1 MDTPACE
8 TKSIISPTPQGSE
21 IFLFSFATARS
32 LEDSVPFLPLPASIS
47 IFVLWSQ
54 TVPSTR
60 TDYSTVYW
68 VLITTHL
75 LKKPHL
81 KPSGPEHLWRFLCH
95 CGTHI
100 KNSCVL
106 YTVSSVLSYTAVV
119 WKCLGQGAIQRSQL
133 LQRQR
138 ERSVGKRPRVLPRA
152 VQPWTVKALALPFI
166 FMQEERGRELKKR
179 GPGGLRTNSFL
190 LHPGKQRV
198 TSLSNKKK

>member
-81 KPSGPEHLWRFLCH
+81 KPSGPERLWRFLCH

-119 WKCLGQGAIQRSQL
+119 WKCLGQGAHREVSSFKDNENGQL
-133 LQRQR
+133 
-138 ERSVGKRPRVLPRA
+138 GKGQGFYP
-152 VQPWTVKALALPFI
+152 
-166 FMQEERGRELKKR
+166 ELFNHGQWKH
-179 GPGGLRTNSFL
+179 L
-190 LHPGKQRV
+190 LCLS
-198 TSLSNKKK
+198 SLCRRKGEGS